1 MKSYANNEYF
11 SIKMI
16 PSIHECN
23 IDIIHCI
30 NDSFIAFIYTNCR
43 YSNYAQLVPL
53 DLKQRQLVSKFI
65 YLLSLRFVD
74 YMQFLFNS
82 QFI

>member
-16 PSIHECN
+16 PSIHDCY
-23 IDIIHCI
+23 IDIIDCI
-30 NDSFIAFIYTNCR
+30 NDSFIALYIQTV
-43 YSNYAQLVPL
+43 QLVPL